1 MAKKLSEADAVSRL
15 EKQGYQVN
23 IDNRYLNA
31 RKGTNAY
38 QIVPTSDGRYSLAEL
53 RKIPA

>member
-1 MAKKLSEADAVSRL
+1 MAKKLSETDAVSRL

-31 RKGTNAY
+31 RKGANAY
-38 QIVPTSDGRYSLAEL
+38 QVVPTSDGRYSLAEL